1 MQERTDDTTVT
12 IVFRLDSYMVRSV
25 SMKPQMMLSTNI
37 FWSSCGKLRMN
48 WKAKRD
54 RLSTI
59 LKKDRQ
65 RSEYLR
71 RFTVIRLSDDKYT
84 ELSMSVMNA

>member
-65 RSEYLR
+65 WSEYLR